1 MKNLNNITAAL
12 LAGVLAASLTGGAA
26 TVFADSDVTIV
37 KGVTSGSLAPYF
49 YVGDDNELTGVD
61 IDIVKEVFNRLPQYE
76 LQIDTADAL
85 QGVISGQ
92 YDIAINNYGYTDER
106 AESYYFSF
114 PYKTSFN
121 EYIQR
126 ADDEPLT
133 SLQDLADRGYK
144 IELTAGSLTANAL
157 ETWNEENPDKKVKLV
172 LSNMAYDDMHNK
184 LSLALESGEGAPDVV
199 DIELGKFPAFMTG
212 DIGLKPLNDAVEP
225 YLDNV
230 VESRLQLYSK
240 DGNYYGFPT
249 HVGTTVAFYNTE
261 ALEAAGIDY
270 TTIKTWDDF
279 KEAGAKYKEAT
290 GKTFAACETTAQWT
304 LNLMLAQKGGD
315 YLNDDGSLAVNND
328 TMVECLQTMKDMQDA
343 GAMDVIAG
351 GQPDN
356 EEAYPLYNSG
366 DVAAAIMP
374 FWQTSR
380 YLSYMTDLSGKVA
393 IAAPPVFGDNDAV
406 KTIGGGGTGT
416 AVVASSPNADL
427 AAEVFAYIKLSDT
440 ANVEV
445 WNVLGFDPVNTAVWT
460 DKSVTENPDN
470 QYVQYFNTKPFDALL
485 DVQDGI
491 GLLTCYTD
499 EKMPSINNIF
509 CTETLNNIF
518 ESGMD
523 VKEALDEAQSAL
535 QNEFGE

>member
-1 MKNLNNITAAL
+1 MKKK
-12 LAGVLAASLTGGAA
+12 VLAALMCAAMTVGMLAGCGGNSTAGNTSADAGEAA
-26 TVFADSDVTIV
+26 SGTESADSGAGRREMDVEGDDVTTLEVWTFIENHQD
-37 KGVTSGSLAPYF
+37 F
-49 YVGDDNELTGVD
+49 YTNM
-61 IDIVKEVFNRLPQYE
+61 
-76 LQIDTADAL
+76 
-85 QGVISGQ
+85 
-92 YDIAINNYGYTDER
+92 
-106 AESYYFSF
+106 AE
-114 PYKTSFN
+114 K
-121 EYIQR
+121 
-126 ADDEPLT
+126 
-133 SLQDLADRGYK
+133 
-144 IELTAGSLTANAL
+144 
-157 ETWNEENPDKKVKLV
+157 WNEENPDKKVKLV

-393 IAAPPVFGDNDAV
+393 IAAPPVFGDN
-406 KTIGGGGTGT
+406 
-416 AVVASSPNADL
+416 
-427 AAEVFAYIKLSDT
+427 
-440 ANVEV
+440 VEV

-470 QYVQYFNTKPFDALL
+470 KYVQYFNTKPFDALL